1 MFLLQV
7 GSFSINASTFP
18 KLWQDYEWASK
29 LNALDD
35 GEEATKAEVEEVAEE
50 VAPAEEEFFFL

>member
-18 KLWQDYEWASK
+18 KLWLDYQRASK
-29 LNALDD
+29 LYALDD
-35 GEEATKAEVEEVAEE
+35 GEAATEAEVDEVAEE
-50 VAPAEEEFFFL
+50 VAPAEEEFFF